1 LTEFPNVSSI
11 LGIIGTI
18 TGIIALFISY
28 WTFRAERPR
37 LTAKMLECKHSYSM
51 IDGKKRV
58 NFFTTLE
65 ISNRG
70 DRGTTINEVEVTFE
84 IDGKKFSIKKD
95 YFRGQRVES
104 KRRWINS
111 HEIIEV
117 EPDFS
122 KEIEMA
128 ETTKIDCTFN
138 IYHTHGRVKTKFV
151 SEIYHVPKI

>member
-1 LTEFPNVSSI
+1 LTEFSNVSSI

-37 LTAKMLECKHSYSM
+37 LTAKVLECKHSYSM
-51 IDGKKRV
+51 VEGKKRI

-70 DRGTTINEVEVTFE
+70 DRGTTINEVEVNFE
-84 IDGKKFSIKKD
+84 IEGKKYSIKKD
-95 YFRGQRVES
+95 YFRGQKVES
-104 KRRWINS
+104 KRRWINP

-122 KEIEMA
+122 KEFGMA
-128 ETTKIDCTFN
+128 ETTKINSTFN
-138 IYHTHGRVKTKFV
+138 IYHTHGSLKTKSV